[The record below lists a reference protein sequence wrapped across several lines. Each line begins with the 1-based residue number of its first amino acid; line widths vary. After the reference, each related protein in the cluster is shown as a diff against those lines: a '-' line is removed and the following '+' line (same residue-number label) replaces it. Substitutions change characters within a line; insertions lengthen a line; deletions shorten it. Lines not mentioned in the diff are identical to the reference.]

1 MVSSPP
7 SVQTETGRSRCTWQ
21 CTARSSCCL
30 PSGTCTGRCT
40 PPQRSWSGD
49 YIKSEYSIHNQNSN
63 VLKGL
68 MRLCPVNLA
77 IFWINNSKMDG
88 FQRRIFLE
96 VPGLSLTID
105 HHFLWMESVAGKLEV
120 LQSEKQIKHK
130 SSPLQLPFSIIK

>member
-1 MVSSPP
+1 
-7 SVQTETGRSRCTWQ
+7 
-21 CTARSSCCL
+21 
-30 PSGTCTGRCT
+30 
-40 PPQRSWSGD
+40 
-49 YIKSEYSIHNQNSN
+49 
-63 VLKGL
+63 
-68 MRLCPVNLA
+68 
-77 IFWINNSKMDG
+77 MDG